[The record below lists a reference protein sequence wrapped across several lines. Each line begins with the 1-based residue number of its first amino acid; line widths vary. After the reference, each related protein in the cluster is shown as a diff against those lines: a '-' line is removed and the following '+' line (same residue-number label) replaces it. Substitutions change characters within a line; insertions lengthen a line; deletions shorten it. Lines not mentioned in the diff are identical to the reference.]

1 MLRVAMIE
9 PEKNSISVQYEVIIA
24 DNVEKD
30 IISNF
35 SCGKEYFDS
44 YFRNHEKELTKT
56 YIWRNTTNNEVVAF
70 ASIACSGLVVKAG
83 NGNIRV
89 YPAVYIECFAVDKKY
104 QDLKWREDGEEV
116 LLSADILSYLMHIII
131 RNISDKI
138 CYADC
143 IILDA
148 VPEAEKFYARQGFRI
163 YDETF
168 IANKTIRSQDCL
180 PMYYIL

>member
-1 MLRVAMIE
+1 MIE

-89 YPAVYIECFAVDKKY
+89 YPAVYINGK
-104 QDLKWREDGEEV
+104 EEKGK
-116 LLSADILSYLMHIII
+116 SAPCSHGTKNTPRDHRLITSKNFIV
-131 RNISDKI
+131 RSG
-138 CYADC
+138 C
-143 IILDA
+143 
-148 VPEAEKFYARQGFRI
+148 VRQCG
-163 YDETF
+163 
-168 IANKTIRSQDCL
+168 A
-180 PMYYIL
+180 